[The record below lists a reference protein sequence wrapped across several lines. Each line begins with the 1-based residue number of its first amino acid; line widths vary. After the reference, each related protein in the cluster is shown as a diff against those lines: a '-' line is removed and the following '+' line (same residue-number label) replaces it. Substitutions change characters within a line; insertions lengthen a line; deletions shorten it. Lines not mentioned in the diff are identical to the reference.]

1 MLKMMKYEIKR
12 NRLSYFFML
21 AVLLLLELVF
31 SVGMLLEKEVV
42 FSLSIIG
49 LMFFGFAGILFVAI
63 NGTNI
68 YSKDLKKKTGYM
80 VFMTPISS
88 YKVLGAKLLAVFC
101 SSLVLLIIY
110 VGIGLIDVFWVIEAY
125 SIKEFEPLIKQVFG
139 IENFT
144 FVALAEYGVWIVV
157 YGYIILNVVISFG
170 YLSISLAATLLQNK
184 KGKGLIADAI
194 FIGLLVLLGY
204 VEGKLFGA
212 NVGDT
217 FTAMLIA
224 GLPGIL
230 FELACG
236 IAAFWGAAYMLE
248 HKINL

>member
-125 SIKEFEPLIKQVFG
+125 SIKEFEPLV
-139 IENFT
+139 
-144 FVALAEYGVWIVV
+144 
-157 YGYIILNVVISFG
+157 
-170 YLSISLAATLLQNK
+170 
-184 KGKGLIADAI
+184 
-194 FIGLLVLLGY
+194 
-204 VEGKLFGA
+204 
-212 NVGDT
+212 
-217 FTAMLIA
+217 
-224 GLPGIL
+224 
-230 FELACG
+230 
-236 IAAFWGAAYMLE
+236 
-248 HKINL
+248 